1 MSSSTRIGV
10 SALIASLAMT
20 LAPIAS
26 HAAVTTAF
34 SPGDLIKGSGATVYY
49 YATDGARYVFPN
61 SKTYF
66 TWYNDFTG
74 VKQIPDGTLGSIP
87 LARSNVTYRPGKKM
101 VKITTD
107 PKVYV
112 VDQGGILRHV
122 ASEQLAQTLYGLNWK
137 NVIEDVPDPFF
148 VNYKVG
154 TPIQTASDYRPGDVM
169 TLTTTI
175 AQDKQLDETKI
186 TMTIANTTNGFV
198 PATITVKRGTTVT
211 WTNRDLSPHTVTGN
225 GWGSGTLQPD
235 QTYTYTFNSTG
246 SFDYKCTIHTA
257 MNGTV
262 NVVQ

>member
-20 LAPIAS
+20 FAPIAS

-34 SPGDLIKGSGATVYY
+34 SPGDLIKGSGQTVYY
-49 YATDGARYVFPN
+49 FATDGYRYVFPN
-61 SKTYF
+61 AKTYF
-66 TWYNDFTG
+66 TWYTDFSG
-74 VKQIPDGTLGSIP
+74 VKQIPDGMLGAIP

-112 VDQGGILRHV
+112 VDRGGILRHV

-154 TPIQTASDYRPGDVM
+154 TDIQTAGDYQPGNVS

-175 AQDKQLDETKI
+175 AQDKQLDETKTTI
-186 TMTIANTTNGFV
+186 TIANTTNGFV
-198 PATITVKRGTTVT
+198 PATITVKRGTNVI

-225 GWGSGTLQPD
+225 GWGSDTLQPD
-235 QTYTYTFNSTG
+235 STFSHTFNTVG
-246 SFDYKCTIHTA
+246 SYDYKCSIHPA

-262 NVVQ
+262 NVVN